1 MHNRVPHTS
10 PYNEAMAAEILVGT
24 SGYSF
29 PDWVGPVYPQG
40 LPRSRWLPFYA
51 EAFSTVEIN
60 ATYYRVPTEAM
71 LRGLLAK
78 VDPMDFVFTVKTPSE
93 LTHSRA
99 AFDQAAEPFV
109 EALTPLRQSGA
120 LGTVLAQFPY
130 SFRRPEVDRGHLKRL
145 RDAIPA
151 DIPVHVEFRH
161 EIWYT
166 PEILAFVKQQG
177 LGVVNVDLP
186 PLRGLPREVTDF
198 VTNGIG
204 YFRFHGRNTANWW
217 RSGAGGARYDY
228 LYTED
233 ELETWVPAILRAAG
247 RSERTFLFLNNCH
260 RGKSAVNAVQLE
272 RRLGLRAPEDRAPWE
287 RLERRLLG

>member
-1 MHNRVPHTS
+1 MGD
-10 PYNEAMAAEILVGT
+10 EILVGT

-29 PDWVGPVYPQG
+29 PDWVGPIYPTV
-40 LPRSRWLPFYA
+40 LSRSRWLPFYA

-71 LRGLLAK
+71 LRGLLGK
-78 VDPMDFVFTVKTPSE
+78 VDPARFVFTVKTPAQM
-93 LTHSRA
+93 THRRA
-99 AFDQAAEPFV
+99 EFDNAAEPFV
-109 EALTPLRQSGA
+109 EALAPLRQTGTLGA
-120 LGTVLAQFPY
+120 VLAQFPY
-130 SFRRPEVDRGHLKRL
+130 SFRRPEADRAHLQRL
-145 RDAIPA
+145 RDVIPG

-166 PEILAFVKQQG
+166 PETFTFLENQG

-186 PLRGLPREVTDF
+186 PLRGLPRDVTDY

-228 LYTED
+228 LYSQE
-233 ELETWVPAILRAAG
+233 ELETWVPAILKAAR

-272 RRLGLRAPEDRAPWE
+272 RRLGLRAADDRAPWE
-287 RLERRLLG
+287 KLERRLLG